1 MLIVFVLSFAAS
13 DCADLTFASNEPGYK
28 ATSVCKVFATFAL
41 LAVNSGSQ
49 YGHAQLNGRG
59 TSLLLSRF
67 KNLVIGNG
75 RT

>member
-1 MLIVFVLSFAAS
+1 MFQVLIVFVLSFAAS
-13 DCADLTFASNEPGYK
+13 DCADLTFASIEG
-28 ATSVCKVFATFAL
+28 TSVCKVSTTFAL

-49 YGHAQLNGRG
+49 YGHTQLNGLG

-75 RT
+75 